1 LETFILATL
10 GNCINIS
17 NLLTSKQAMFF
28 AKVIGCANVIRNQ
41 KVLDFR
47 EDLLNNRKSLQG
59 YSHIKK
65 RENLEFLKE
74 VPVQILRNSASSVFN
89 DLISCQKGLRKFP
102 KIKNKSSKRNAIFTK
117 ELFNLIENNDKTIL
131 TIFNSKNKDR
141 KATFSIKLPHKKE
154 NIGAQFRIS
163 RQGTRFYL
171 SYSINN
177 QIENI
182 DNQKLLKELSHLSEE
197 ELFQKSIGIDRGVNI
212 AAYCSNGQKFQYN
225 IEEKKR
231 LKEKLNKKSHY
242 QRILAKK
249 KRLNKNKTKKCESN
263 RQRKLQEKI
272 SNIDKNIGH
281 IRTNACHHWS
291 KSIVEITPLLVI
303 FENLKIKNMT
313 KRAKPKKDENGRK
326 YIRNNA
332 NAKSGLNRAILNAN
346 MGKLGDFTK
355 YKLNLQGKAYYD
367 TYPAYT
373 SKTHYLCKGRNT
385 LRPTQDTLICLDC
398 NKKEHADYNASKM
411 IQSNGINDIKE
422 EKFNTKKPRKKI
434 SRRKTKDKSNNMA
447 LSVEQEP
454 ALRQKSPCL
463 DVRE

>member
-1 LETFILATL
+1 
-10 GNCINIS
+10 
-17 NLLTSKQAMFF
+17 
-28 AKVIGCANVIRNQ
+28 
-41 KVLDFR
+41 
-47 EDLLNNRKSLQG
+47 
-59 YSHIKK
+59 
-65 RENLEFLKE
+65 
-74 VPVQILRNSASSVFN
+74 
-89 DLISCQKGLRKFP
+89 
-102 KIKNKSSKRNAIFTK
+102 
-117 ELFNLIENNDKTIL
+117 
-131 TIFNSKNKDR
+131 
-141 KATFSIKLPHKKE
+141 
-154 NIGAQFRIS
+154 
-163 RQGTRFYL
+163 
-171 SYSINN
+171 
-177 QIENI
+177 
-182 DNQKLLKELSHLSEE
+182 
-197 ELFQKSIGIDRGVNI
+197 
-212 AAYCSNGQKFQYN
+212 
-225 IEEKKR
+225 
-231 LKEKLNKKSHY
+231 
-242 QRILAKK
+242 
-249 KRLNKNKTKKCESN
+249 
-263 RQRKLQEKI
+263 LQEKI